1 MQDARQHHEVNV
13 LFLYRNGENKNI
25 KEANNMPT
33 NSRDLI
39 IVERFFWEVHGN
51 LEEVNQG
58 TTDNKMANEE

>member
-1 MQDARQHHEVNV
+1 

-51 LEEVNQG
+51 LEEVNQR